1 METIGKP
8 STLQAY
14 SPESVP
20 KANSHSFRGSWWI
33 LLDEGSVPETFF
45 CVRRVQT
52 AVLADRPQDVIGFIH
67 GPFE

>member
-45 CVRRVQT
+45 LFAECRLLFLLTGLRM
-52 AVLADRPQDVIGFIH
+52 L
-67 GPFE
+67 